1 LQRHCAAASCHATLW
16 SHQAEFQKEREDMLD
31 TIRELTRQLKFK
43 HIALDH
49 YIPHD
54 ELKQSAAAAARS
66 LQAGIPLS

>member
-1 LQRHCAAASCHATLW
+1 MAASLRS
-16 SHQAEFQKEREDMLD
+16 SHVSRVASQQAEFQKEREDMLD

-54 ELKQSAAAAARS
+54 ELKQSAAAAAALS
-66 LQAGIPLS
+66 LQAGILLS

>member
-1 LQRHCAAASCHATLW
+1 
-16 SHQAEFQKEREDMLD
+16 MLD

-54 ELKQSAAAAARS
+54 ELKQSAAAAAALVASRD
-66 LQAGIPLS
+66 PT